1 MCEVAVAHQ
10 QHVRGNRFEAISC
23 DNNISVDECID
34 GLALE
39 SMQ

>member
-23 DNNISVDECID
+23 DSVDECID